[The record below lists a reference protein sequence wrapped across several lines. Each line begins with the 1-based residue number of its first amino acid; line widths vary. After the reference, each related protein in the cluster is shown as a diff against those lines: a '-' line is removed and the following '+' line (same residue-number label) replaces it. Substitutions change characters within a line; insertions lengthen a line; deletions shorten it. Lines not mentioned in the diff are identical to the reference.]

1 MRYEGYELLSV
12 EVREH
17 VARVTFDLPARQNR
31 YTIHTHTEL
40 ARIVADLAGDT
51 EVHSI
56 LVTANG
62 RAFCAGADDGV
73 LEAVDADPSELR
85 RTLDEARAQVHG
97 LVDIDKPIVIALTGT
112 AMGAGLALVLL
123 ADIIIAERHVRFTD
137 GHVLAAMPAGDG
149 GVLAWPASVG
159 IIRAKRY
166 LLTADPISAEEAE
179 RIGLITEVVDT
190 GTAKARAEV
199 YATRF
204 ADGPQRAIR
213 FTKRALN
220 EWLRARLDSFDL
232 SLAYEEATF
241 ASGDVARAVR
251 EIAEHRRTAIA
262 PDSADG
268 G

>member
-1 MRYEGYELLSV
+1 MAYDGYRLLKI
-12 EVREH
+12 EVTEH
-17 VARVTFDLPARQNR
+17 IARVTFDLPERHNR

-40 ARIVADLAGDT
+40 ARIVGELALDPD
-51 EVHSI
+51 VHSI

-62 RAFCAGADDGV
+62 KTFCAGADDGV
-73 LEAVDADPSELR
+73 LAAVNENKADLR
-85 RTLDEARAQVHG
+85 RALDEARTQVHG

-149 GVLAWPASVG
+149 GALAWPASVG

-166 LLTADPISAEEAE
+166 LLTGDPISAEEAE

-190 GTAKARAEV
+190 GAAKARAEV
-199 YATRF
+199 YAKRF

-213 FTKRALN
+213 FTKRSLN
-220 EWLRARLDSFDL
+220 QWLKARLDSFDL

-241 ASGDVARAVR
+241 ESGDVARAVR
-251 EIAEHRRTAIA
+251 EIAEHGRTAIA
-262 PDSADG
+262 PDQR
-268 G
+268 

>member
-1 MRYEGYELLSV
+1 MAYEDYQLLSI
-12 EVREH
+12 EVRDH
-17 VARVTFDLPARQNR
+17 LAHVTFNLPERQNR

-40 ARIVADLAGDT
+40 AKVVGELAQDPD
-51 EVHSI
+51 VHSI

-73 LEAVDADPSELR
+73 LTEVDRDPVALR
-85 RTLDEARAQVHG
+85 RTLDEARTQVHS
-97 LVDIDKPIVIALTGT
+97 LVEIDKPIVVALTGT
-112 AMGAGLALVLL
+112 AMGAGLALALL

-166 LLTADPISAEEAE
+166 LLTADPITAEEAE
-179 RIGLITEVVDT
+179 RIGLITEVVET
-190 GTAKARAEV
+190 GEAKARAEV
-199 YATRF
+199 YARRF

-220 EWLRARLDSFDL
+220 DWLRARLDSFDL

-241 ASGDVARAVR
+241 ASGDVARAVQ

-262 PDSADG
+262 PDDR
-268 G
+268 

>member
-1 MRYEGYELLSV
+1 MTYQGYELLKI
-12 EVREH
+12 EVTDH
-17 VARVTFDLPARQNR
+17 IARVTFDLPERRNC

-40 ARIVADLAGDT
+40 ARIVGELALDPD
-51 EVHSI
+51 VHSV

-73 LEAVDADPSELR
+73 LEAADNDPAVLR
-85 RTLDEARAQVHG
+85 RTLDEARTQVHG
-97 LVDIDKPIVIALTGT
+97 LVDIDKPIVVALTGT

-190 GTAKARAEV
+190 GAAKARAEV
-199 YATRF
+199 YARRF

-213 FTKRALN
+213 FTKRSLN
-220 EWLRARLDSFDL
+220 QWLKARLDAFDL

-241 ASGDVARAVR
+241 ESGDVARAVQ

-262 PDSADG
+262 PDER
-268 G
+268 

>member
-1 MRYEGYELLSV
+1 MTYQGYELLNI
-12 EVREH
+12 EVTDRI
-17 VARVTFDLPARQNR
+17 ARVTFDLPERQNR

-40 ARIVADLAGDT
+40 ARIVGELALDP
-51 EVHSI
+51 EVNSV

-73 LEAVDADPSELR
+73 LEAADADPAVLR
-85 RTLDEARAQVHG
+85 RTLDEARTQVHG
-97 LVDIDKPIVIALTGT
+97 LVDIDKPIVVALTGT

-166 LLTADPISAEEAE
+166 LMTADPISAEEAE

-190 GTAKARAEV
+190 GAAKARAEV
-199 YATRF
+199 YARRF

-213 FTKRALN
+213 FTKRSLN
-220 EWLRARLDSFDL
+220 QWLKARLDAFDL

-241 ASGDVARAVR
+241 ESGDVARAVQ

-262 PDSADG
+262 PDQR
-268 G
+268 

>member
-1 MRYEGYELLSV
+1 MTYNGYELLNI
-12 EVREH
+12 EVTDH
-17 VARVTFDLPARQNR
+17 IARVTFDLPERHNR
-31 YTIHTHTEL
+31 YTIYTHTEL
-40 ARIVADLAGDT
+40 ARVVGELALDPD
-51 EVHSI
+51 VHSV

-73 LEAVDADPSELR
+73 LDEAIADPAVLR
-85 RTLDEARAQVHG
+85 RTLDEARTQVHG
-97 LVDIDKPIVIALTGT
+97 LVDIDKPIVVALTGT

-190 GTAKARAEV
+190 GAAKARAEV
-199 YATRF
+199 YARRF

-213 FTKRALN
+213 FTKRSLN
-220 EWLRARLDSFDL
+220 QWLKARLDAFDL

-241 ASGDVARAVR
+241 ESGDVARAVQ

-262 PDSADG
+262 PDER
-268 G
+268 